1 MACVIGVDIGTQST
15 KAVLVGLDGAILAQ
29 HAVAYRP
36 DTPKPLWAEQ
46 WPHVWFD
53 AVREC
58 IARVSADARAAGIGA
73 ESIEALCVSSL
84 YGGSGIPV
92 DREMRPLHPCLIW
105 MDRRATDEVD
115 WVRAHV
121 DVARLGEIT
130 GNGVDSYY
138 GYTKMLWLREKRPD
152 VWANVRYFVPPN
164 AYVAYRLTGELAVDH
179 SAAGNIGGVYDLG
192 RRDWSDEALDMLG
205 IPATMMPERLVD
217 SDAVVGGLLR
227 EWAHALGLEV
237 GTPVVAG
244 GVDAA
249 VATFAAGATRRG
261 QHVAMIGTSMCW
273 GYLAETADARRGLV
287 SMPHVFDGR
296 RDLYVFGGAITAG
309 ASVSWFREQFCHA
322 EIEAARAGGGDAHR
336 LLEAAAA
343 EVSAGSDGVLFLPYL
358 MGERSPVWDAKASGA
373 VAISHARASVP
384 RGARRARVCA
394 QAQHRG
400 GRGRRA
406 RARCA
411 ARRGRRRRAFG
422 SVDAEHRRHHRLPGV
437 DDRRGGRGGDG
448 RGAARRAR
456 RGSRVARGRAARLG
470 HARRARAPRRAS
482 RGVARRALRA
492 VRRALSGAPTLH
504 ARIADIMS
512 VAFDFHGRSFLVT
525 GASSGIG
532 RAAAVALRGGG
543 ARVVAA
549 ARNAR
554 ELERLAHETGCE
566 PLELDV
572 GCDASVRAA
581 LSGERMRDAFDGLIN
596 CAGVTSLAAAIDTTA
611 DEFDRVMAVNA
622 RGAMLVA
629 RHVARAMIRAGRGG
643 SIVNVSSQ
651 AALVALPS
659 HLAYCASKAALDAM
673 TRVLC
678 VELGPHG
685 IRVNSVNPTVTLTPM
700 AERAWSDPHA
710 SGPMLAAIPL
720 GRFARVA
727 DVVAPILFLSSDA
740 AAMVSGVALP
750 VDGGYTAR

>member
-1 MACVIGVDIGTQST
+1 
-15 KAVLVGLDGAILAQ
+15 
-29 HAVAYRP
+29 
-36 DTPKPLWAEQ
+36 
-46 WPHVWFD
+46 
-53 AVREC
+53 
-58 IARVSADARAAGIGA
+58 
-73 ESIEALCVSSL
+73 
-84 YGGSGIPV
+84 
-92 DREMRPLHPCLIW
+92 
-105 MDRRATDEVD
+105 
-115 WVRAHV
+115 
-121 DVARLGEIT
+121 
-130 GNGVDSYY
+130 
-138 GYTKMLWLREKRPD
+138 
-152 VWANVRYFVPPN
+152 
-164 AYVAYRLTGELAVDH
+164 
-179 SAAGNIGGVYDLG
+179 
-192 RRDWSDEALDMLG
+192 
-205 IPATMMPERLVD
+205 
-217 SDAVVGGLLR
+217 
-227 EWAHALGLEV
+227 
-237 GTPVVAG
+237 
-244 GVDAA
+244 
-249 VATFAAGATRRG
+249 
-261 QHVAMIGTSMCW
+261 
-273 GYLAETADARRGLV
+273 
-287 SMPHVFDGR
+287 
-296 RDLYVFGGAITAG
+296 
-309 ASVSWFREQFCHA
+309 
-322 EIEAARAGGGDAHR
+322 
-336 LLEAAAA
+336 
-343 EVSAGSDGVLFLPYL
+343 
-358 MGERSPVWDAKASGA
+358 
-373 VAISHARASVP
+373 
-384 RGARRARVCA
+384 
-394 QAQHRG
+394 
-400 GRGRRA
+400 
-406 RARCA
+406 
-411 ARRGRRRRAFG
+411 
-422 SVDAEHRRHHRLPGV
+422 
-437 DDRRGGRGGDG
+437 
-448 RGAARRAR
+448 
-456 RGSRVARGRAARLG
+456 
-470 HARRARAPRRAS
+470 
-482 RGVARRALRA
+482 
-492 VRRALSGAPTLH
+492 
-504 ARIADIMS
+504 MS

-532 RAAAVALRGGG
+532 RAAAVAL
-543 ARVVAA
+543 RVVAA

>member
-73 ESIEALCVSSL
+73 ASIEALCVSSL

-373 VAISHARASVP
+373 FVGLSLYHTRAHLYRAVLEGLAYALRHNIEAGAAGARALDARLVVVGGAAHSDLWMQSIADITGYPVWTIAEEVEAAMGAARLACRARP
-384 RGARRARVCA
+384 RGAAGSRSPSARAPTRVTRRCTTRASRCTPGSIRRSNPSCTDCRHHERRFRFPRPVVPRDGRIER
-394 QAQHRG
+394 HRPR
-400 GRGRRA
+400 RGRRA
-406 RARCA
+406 
-411 ARRGRRRRAFG
+411 
-422 SVDAEHRRHHRLPGV
+422 
-437 DDRRGGRGGDG
+437 
-448 RGAARRAR
+448 
-456 RGSRVARGRAARLG
+456 
-470 HARRARAPRRAS
+470 
-482 RGVARRALRA
+482 
-492 VRRALSGAPTLH
+492 T
-504 ARIADIMS
+504 
-512 VAFDFHGRSFLVT
+512 
-525 GASSGIG
+525 
-532 RAAAVALRGGG
+532 
-543 ARVVAA
+543 
-549 ARNAR
+549 RNA
-554 ELERLAHETGCE
+554 
-566 PLELDV
+566 LELDV